1 MPDTVPYSQN
11 PHEFQQSTLR
21 RVPTGQDTSPYP
33 DDGGFIHPQ
42 GQIHIQTQL
51 TPDQQQQLGQVAF
64 DPATRQYQ
72 FITHSPQRQGQP
84 EVNLP
89 AYPSHLSAER
99 LRNPETISQLSH
111 DSPGGDGDQQ
121 TSSNVQSTA
130 TSPAVRYSAHVQ
142 DLPSRTSS
150 LQPLSH
156 QGVQQQQ
163 EEGQLQEQQQP
174 HMAPPAGGPPQAR
187 GSQDTEK
194 SLRGSGDMHAGPPP
208 SYRHSQQP
216 PNNMNPLPAVPQGAQ
231 SQNSNLRQSSMQDR
245 QLFDG
250 GEQGRNS
257 PQPSEDP
264 EKAFKDLCRLPI
276 SGGLDARDTDMTD
289 LQ

>member
-1 MPDTVPYSQN
+1 M
-11 PHEFQQSTLR
+11 
-21 RVPTGQDTSPYP
+21 
-33 DDGGFIHPQ
+33 
-42 GQIHIQTQL
+42 
-51 TPDQQQQLGQVAF
+51 
-64 DPATRQYQ
+64 
-72 FITHSPQRQGQP
+72 
-84 EVNLP
+84 NLP

-99 LRNPETISQLSH
+99 LRNPETISQLSY
-111 DSPGGDGDQQ
+111 DSPGADGDQQ

-156 QGVQQQQ
+156 QGVQQQ
-163 EEGQLQEQQQP
+163 EEGQLQEQQQQQQP

-194 SLRGSGDMHAGPPP
+194 SLRGSSDMHAGPPP

-231 SQNSNLRQSSMQDR
+231 GQNSNFRQSSMQDR
-245 QLFDG
+245 QTFDG
-250 GEQGRNS
+250 AGEQGRNS

-264 EKAFKDLCRLPI
+264 EKAFKDLCRCPI
-276 SGGLDARDTDMTD
+276 PGGLRVRGADVT
-289 LQ
+289 LSNKIQKC